1 MHRVLIV
8 VTVALGLCASF
19 AQAGA
24 AEEKFGA
31 GVTLKDATPIA
42 KLFESPA
49 GFVGKTV
56 RVEGV
61 VSAVCEEMG
70 CWMELKDEQSGRSI
84 QLKVDDGVIV
94 FPVTAKGK
102 KATGE
107 GTFEAIGANDPQAME
122 AATKDDPQHKA
133 MQAMKYRIKATGAV
147 VY

>member
-1 MHRVLIV
+1 MKRKTLMAVVVLALCGA
-8 VTVALGLCASF
+8 VAL
-19 AQAGA
+19 A

-42 KLFESPA
+42 KLLESPA
-49 GFVGKTV
+49 GYVGKTV

-70 CWMELKDEQSGRSI
+70 CWMELKDETSGKSI

-102 KATGE
+102 KGTGE
-107 GTFEAIGANDPQAME
+107 GTFEEIGAADPQAME
-122 AATKDDPQHKA
+122 AAKKDDPQHKA
-133 MQAMKYRIKATGAV
+133 MQGMKYRIKATGAV

>member
-1 MHRVLIV
+1 MKRKTLMV
-8 VTVALGLCASF
+8 VVALALCGAV
-19 AQAGA
+19 ALA

-31 GVTLKDATPIA
+31 GVTLKEATPIA
-42 KLFESPA
+42 KLLESPA
-49 GFVGKTV
+49 AFVGKTV

-70 CWMELKDEQSGRSI
+70 CWMELKDEKSGKSI

-94 FPVTAKGK
+94 FPVAAKGK
-102 KATGE
+102 KGSGE
-107 GTFEAIGANDPQAME
+107 GTFEEIGSTDPQAME
-122 AATKDDPQHKA
+122 AAKKDDPQHKA

>member
-1 MHRVLIV
+1 MKRKTLMV
-8 VTVALGLCASF
+8 VVALALCGAV
-19 AQAGA
+19 ALA

-31 GVTLKDATPIA
+31 GVTLKEATPIA
-42 KLFESPA
+42 KLLESPA
-49 GFVGKTV
+49 AFVGKTV

-70 CWMELKDEQSGRSI
+70 CWMELKDETSGKSI

-94 FPVTAKGK
+94 FPVAAKGK
-102 KATGE
+102 KGSGE
-107 GTFEAIGANDPQAME
+107 GIFEEIGATDPQAME
-122 AATKDDPQHKA
+122 AAKKDDPQHKA

>member
-1 MHRVLIV
+1 MRSGILMAVMAVMLCGAG
-8 VTVALGLCASF
+8 AL
-19 AQAGA
+19 A

-42 KLFESPA
+42 KLFEVPA
-49 GFVGKTV
+49 SYVGKTV
-56 RVEGV
+56 RVEGT

-70 CWMELKDEQSGRSI
+70 CWMELKDDASGQTI

-94 FPVTAKGK
+94 FPLAAKGK

-107 GTFEAIGANDPQAME
+107 GVFEAISATDPHAME
-122 AATKDDPQHKA
+122 AAKKDDPQHKA
-133 MQAMKYRIKATGAV
+133 MAAMKYRIKATGAV

>member
-1 MHRVLIV
+1 MKRRTLVAV
-8 VTVALGLCASF
+8 VAVMLCGA
-19 AQAGA
+19 AAVA

-42 KLFESPA
+42 KLFESPKSY
-49 GFVGKTV
+49 VGKTV
-56 RVEGV
+56 RIEGT

-70 CWMELKDEQSGRSI
+70 CWMELKDEASGKAI

-94 FPVTAKGK
+94 FPLAAKGK

-107 GTFEAIGANDPQAME
+107 GVFEEIGAADPHAME
-122 AATKDDPQHKA
+122 AAKKDDTQHKA
-133 MQAMKYRIKATGAV
+133 MAAMKYRIKATGAV

>member
-1 MHRVLIV
+1 MKRQTLMAV
-8 VTVALGLCASF
+8 VALALCGAV
-19 AQAGA
+19 ALA

-31 GVTLKDATPIA
+31 GVTLKEATPIA
-42 KLFESPA
+42 KLLESPSA
-49 GFVGKTV
+49 YVGKTV

-70 CWMELKDEQSGRSI
+70 CWMELKDEKSGKSI

-94 FPVTAKGK
+94 FPVAAKGK

-107 GTFEAIGANDPQAME
+107 GTFEEINAADPQAME
-122 AATKDDPQHKA
+122 AAKKDDPQHKA
-133 MQAMKYRIKATGAV
+133 MQAMKYRIKATGAF